1 MDVFFRYL
9 DRRMSLTASGNN
21 SVEQT
26 TSSTSSLDALS
37 QHTYPHQLFELLL
50 RVFED
55 TILNTYRSK

>member
-9 DRRMSLTASGNN
+9 DRRMSLTAAGNN
-21 SVEQT
+21 SVEQA

-37 QHTYPHQLFELLL
+37 QHTHSHQLFELLL